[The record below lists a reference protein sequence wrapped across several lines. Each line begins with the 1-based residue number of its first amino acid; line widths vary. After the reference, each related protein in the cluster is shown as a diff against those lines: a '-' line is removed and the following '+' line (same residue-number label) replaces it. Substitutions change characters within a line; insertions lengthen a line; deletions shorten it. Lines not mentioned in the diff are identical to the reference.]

1 MRISLPTGALW
12 RHAGF
17 LRLWAAQTVSS
28 FGARI
33 AREGFAMT
41 AILTIQATPAELGV
55 LAALSRGLGIVVGL
69 VAGGFVDRSSRRAI
83 MIASDLARTAL
94 IATIPLAA
102 WAHSL
107 AMPQIYA
114 VAALV
119 GAASVLF
126 EIADHAF
133 LPTLVAREHLID
145 GNARLGVTDSA
156 SEIAGP
162 AVAGALFQLL
172 TAPIAMLGT
181 SITYLASALFLLG
194 VPSDTPA
201 PRPASQVAHWRRDIA
216 DGVAAILAHSLLRPL
231 FWMTV
236 VWSFFAAFFAP
247 LYLVFGLKVIGL
259 SPALMGANIAMGG
272 IGALFAA
279 GLSARL
285 ARRFGIG
292 PTLVATRFL
301 YVGFLALVPLAGGP
315 FWLAVAL
322 LMAAQLFG
330 DAFAVT
336 GDILAVSLRQAVLPP
351 AMLGRTAALFSAVSG
366 GMIVM
371 GAIIGGLLGGWI
383 GDRATLGLAVGGMA
397 LAPFFAVF
405 SPLRGLKAIPDEAAP
420 APHPPAAAGGGPGSA
435 DPPRSN
441 RR

>member
-1 MRISLPTGALW
+1 MRFPVPAGALW

-41 AILTIQATPAELGV
+41 AILTIHAMPAELGV
-55 LAALSRGLGIVVGL
+55 LAALARGPGVVVGL
-69 VAGGFVDRSSRRAI
+69 VAGGFVDRASRRRV
-83 MIASDLARTAL
+83 MIAADLARTAL
-94 IATIPLAA
+94 IVTIPLAA
-102 WAHSL
+102 WMHLL
-107 AMPQIYA
+107 AMPQIYLT
-114 VAALV
+114 AALV
-119 GAASVLF
+119 GAANALF

-133 LPTLVAREHLID
+133 LPALIAPAHILD
-145 GNARLGVTDSA
+145 GNAKLGVSDATA
-156 SEIAGP
+156 EIAGP
-162 AVAGALFQLL
+162 ALAGLLFQLF
-172 TAPIAMLGT
+172 TAPFAMLGT
-181 SITYLASALFLLG
+181 ASTYLASAAFL
-194 VPSDTPA
+194 VSIDAPEAKSEPA
-201 PRPASQVAHWRRDIA
+201 RRKRHWLRDA
-216 DGVAAILAHSLLRPL
+216 GEGLAVVLAEPLVRPL

-285 ARRFGIG
+285 ARRFGAG
-292 PTLVATRFL
+292 PTLIATRFL

-336 GDILAVSLRQAVLPP
+336 GDILVVSLRQAVLAP
-351 AMLGRTAALFSAVSG
+351 AMLGRTAALFSAASG

-371 GAIIGGLLGGWI
+371 GAVMGGLLGSWI
-383 GDRATLGLAVGGMA
+383 GDRATLGLAVAGMA
-397 LAPFFAVF
+397 LAPFVAFF
-405 SPLRGLKAIPDEAAP
+405 SPLRALKAIPEQAASAP
-420 APHPPAAAGGGPGSA
+420 APPAGAADG
-435 DPPRSN
+435 
-441 RR
+441 